1 MNFQSSTSLSLF
13 FFSLSWEKLA
23 STRRPCPSRLVDY
36 ILLITHQLISQ
47 NTKESHFASMPL
59 SNGDLGTSTAQLI
72 PGKSALDFDTALEV
86 LLNEEKDG
94 IDAET
99 LLDSKLNGGLTY
111 NDFLVLPGYIGS
123 FSEGHPSF
131 HIMLICS
138 ARLCCVRG
146 RS

>member
-1 MNFQSSTSLSLF
+1 
-13 FFSLSWEKLA
+13 
-23 STRRPCPSRLVDY
+23 
-36 ILLITHQLISQ
+36 
-47 NTKESHFASMPL
+47 MPL

-72 PGKSALDFDTALEV
+72 PGKSALDFDTALDV
-86 LLNEEKDG
+86 LLDEEKDG
-94 IDAET
+94 INAET
-99 LLDSKLNGGLTY
+99 LLDSKLHGGLTY

-123 FSEGHPSF
+123 FPEGLPFF